1 MTLADSVLLSMVAL
15 AALWDITQRRVPN
28 AIVGPG
34 ILLGLALAAQ
44 ASGLPG
50 LGAAVLGVA
59 SALALLIVPF
69 AMRWMGGGDVKL
81 LMAIGAFIGWRG
93 VLYVLVL
100 GTAIH
105 ALVGLGMIFSSRVA
119 RSKGWTPPDTSR
131 IPHAVGFAIAT
142 GMYTQG
148 VWTRLIH

>member
-1 MTLADSVLLSMVAL
+1 MTLANSVLLTMVAL

-28 AIVGPG
+28 VIVGPG
-34 ILLGLALAAQ
+34 LLLGLALHAQ

-50 LGAAVLGVA
+50 LGFSLLGAAVALGT
-59 SALALLIVPF
+59 LIVPF
-69 AMRWMGGGDVKL
+69 ALRWMGGGDVKL
-81 LMAIGAFIGWRG
+81 LVAIGSFTGWRG
-93 VLYVLVL
+93 VLYILVL
-100 GTAIH
+100 GTALH
-105 ALVGLGMIFSSRVA
+105 ALIALAMLFSSRIA
-119 RSKGWTPPDTSR
+119 KSKGWTAPDTER